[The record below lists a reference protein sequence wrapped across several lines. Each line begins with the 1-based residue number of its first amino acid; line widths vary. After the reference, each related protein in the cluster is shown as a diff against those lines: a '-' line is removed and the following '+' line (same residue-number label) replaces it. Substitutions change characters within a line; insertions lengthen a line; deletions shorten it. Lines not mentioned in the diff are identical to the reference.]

1 MAKRPRNAGGA
12 YTPKSGPLAGQ
23 TFPNYRQ
30 FRNEGARVKGFA
42 SLSAQQ
48 RSRRTSGLSP
58 PEQKAATRAWN
69 AVALKRA
76 DPDLSKREAARQ
88 AGTTPNAIA
97 KYVGPA
103 WPSSVRR
110 WSFLTEDG
118 VITLD
123 VRDKRT
129 KSILGKYDNALRK
142 YLNGKGDADLKALGG
157 RSITVN
163 GIKYQFL
170 TDTDR
175 IDELGDAGELRIE
188 YASGEA
194 TD

>member
-1 MAKRPRNAGGA
+1 MARRPRNAGGA
-12 YTPKSGPLAGQ
+12 YTPTKGPFAGQ
-23 TFPNYRQ
+23 PTGSYRQ
-30 FRNEGARVKGFA
+30 HRNRVAQAKGFA

-48 RSRRTSGLSP
+48 RARAPSGLSP
-58 PEQKAATRAWN
+58 PQQKAATRAWK

-88 AGTTPNAIA
+88 AGTTPNAMA
-97 KYVGPA
+97 RYVGPA

-110 WSFLTEDG
+110 WSFLTENG

-129 KSILGKYDNALRK
+129 KSILGRYDNALRA
-142 YLNGKGDADLKALGG
+142 YLEGRGDGDLREFRGK
-157 RSITVN
+157 SITVN

-170 TDTDR
+170 TDTER

-188 YASGEA
+188 YASGDA
-194 TD
+194 AD